1 MKYDITKKKNVVKD
15 AQLGLPKVKE
25 SLGRIV
31 NSPSLGQA
39 VIKVKKLFITK

>member
-25 SLGRIV
+25 SLGELLTR
-31 NSPSLGQA
+31 PHWAKQL
-39 VIKVKKLFITK
+39 